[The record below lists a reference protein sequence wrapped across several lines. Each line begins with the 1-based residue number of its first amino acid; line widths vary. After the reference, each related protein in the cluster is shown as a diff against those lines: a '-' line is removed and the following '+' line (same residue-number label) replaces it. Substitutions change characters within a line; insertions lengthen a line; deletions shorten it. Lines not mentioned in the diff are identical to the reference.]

1 MFNLFYDTTTTTATT
16 TTKVLIIVTL
26 NTKLQGHFTHIIN
39 IKKVLHGSRSQ
50 LGNVQQSYDRRNRW
64 DFVCRRKDD
73 SDQAALIC
81 GGRLFHARAA
91 ATGNARSPK
100 VTR

>member
-1 MFNLFYDTTTTTATT
+1 MTGETDGPLSAAE
-16 TTKVLIIVTL
+16 
-26 NTKLQGHFTHIIN
+26 
-39 IKKVLHGSRSQ
+39 
-50 LGNVQQSYDRRNRW
+50 
-64 DFVCRRKDD
+64 KDD
-73 SDQAALIC
+73 SDEAALIC